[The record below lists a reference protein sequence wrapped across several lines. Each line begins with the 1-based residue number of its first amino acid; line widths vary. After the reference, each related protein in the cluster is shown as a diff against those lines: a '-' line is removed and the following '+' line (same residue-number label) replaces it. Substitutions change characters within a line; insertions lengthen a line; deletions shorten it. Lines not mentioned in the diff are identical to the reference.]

1 MQTKTICFS
10 FLAGLLL
17 AVATPAFAGVQGDV
31 QRDVAQAGQDAG
43 QVAAK
48 GFVIFDASPVVSVRI
63 AG

>member
-17 AVATPAFAGVQGDV
+17 AVATPAFAGVQGDLR
-31 QRDVAQAGQDAG
+31 RDVVHAGQDPG
-43 QVAAK
+43 QGAAK
-48 GFVIFDASPVVSVRI
+48 GFEIFDASPAVSVRI